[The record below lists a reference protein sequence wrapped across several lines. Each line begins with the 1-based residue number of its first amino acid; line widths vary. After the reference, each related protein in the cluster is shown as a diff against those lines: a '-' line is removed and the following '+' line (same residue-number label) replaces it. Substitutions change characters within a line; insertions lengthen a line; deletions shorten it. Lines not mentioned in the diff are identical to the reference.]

1 MESRAIA
8 GKQITAS
15 SQWDHN
21 EAAHNGRL
29 HFKESGYKAGAWVVR
44 TNDEN
49 QWLQIELINS
59 NVKITKVATQ
69 GRNSQTFLYWVT
81 NYHLTYSN
89 DGVKF
94 HIYRERGHME
104 AKVW

>member
-8 GKQITAS
+8 DNQISAS

-21 EAAHNGRL
+21 QAAHNGRL
-29 HFKESGYKAGAWVVR
+29 HFKQSGYKAGAWVAR
-44 TNDEN
+44 INDEN
-49 QWLQIELINS
+49 QWLQIALINP

-69 GRNSQTFLYWVT
+69 GRNGPTVYSWVT
-81 NYHLTYSN
+81 NYNLTYSN

-104 AKVW
+104 AKV

>member
-8 GKQITAS
+8 DSQISVS
-15 SQWDHN
+15 SKWHQ
-21 EAAHNGRL
+21 AAQNGRL
-29 HFKESGYKAGAWVVR
+29 HFKESGDKPGAWLAR
-44 TNDEN
+44 TDDKN
-49 QWLQIELINS
+49 QWLQIELINP

-69 GRNSQTFLYWVT
+69 GRNSQIFLHWVI
-81 NYHLTYSN
+81 NYNLTYSN

-104 AKVW
+104 AKV